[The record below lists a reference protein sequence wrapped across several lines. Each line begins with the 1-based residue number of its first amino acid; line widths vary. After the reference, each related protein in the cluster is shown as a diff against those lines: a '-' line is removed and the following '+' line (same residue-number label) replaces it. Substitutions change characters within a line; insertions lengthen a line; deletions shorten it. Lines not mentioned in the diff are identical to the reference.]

1 MRYRAEID
9 GLRGLAV
16 VPVILFHAGFESFS
30 GGFVGVDVFFVIS
43 GYLIT
48 TILIEDIENERFSI
62 VNFYERRARRLLPAL
77 FFVILVCIPFV
88 WIWMLPSQMKDFS
101 ASLFSVSVFLSNL
114 YFMSQINYFAPS
126 AELNP
131 LLHTWSLS
139 VEEQFYLFFPPLLL
153 LLLKPS
159 RRFALFGIFLL
170 AALSFTFSELAWR
183 ENQERNFF
191 FSLSRFW
198 EIFTGSIA
206 AFIVQKRGVQ
216 KNEFI
221 AASGLAAIV
230 FSIFVFDE
238 RTPFPSVYAL
248 VPVLG
253 AMLFIIYA
261 ETETLAARIL
271 STKPFISVGLI
282 SYSAYLWHQPLFA
295 FTRIKLLEQPS
306 PALMAALS
314 LISLA
319 LAYFSWQFVE
329 KPFRNRKFLSG
340 KMIFT
345 FSSVGLCLFIAIGIL
360 GYKEKISPSLSEEQ
374 ILLLESFREISSAR
388 QNAYYDDICHYT
400 GSTGVSLERFL
411 SNWNCYFEYDI
422 NPDFPHFAVAGDSN
436 AADLANGFRLNEI
449 SMASMSG
456 SGCSLVPNLMSSG
469 CKAIFNEFI
478 TYLNSKDDIE
488 VLVLTNY
495 FTQNEY
501 SDTSIREMVQFWQN
515 FSGQIIFL
523 HDTPRFPNHYNA
535 LLRGM
540 TPTIDVHFDN
550 LRIPS
555 GALIYLQDMGV
566 HTMSRNTL
574 FCEINSCNYFSVNGN
589 SLISDERGEHLSLEG
604 AKAFIELFIHKLPLF
619 ILNQ

>member
-1 MRYRAEID
+1 MIYRAEID

-16 VPVILFHAGFESFS
+16 VPVILFHAGFELFS

-48 TILIEDIENERFSI
+48 TMLIEDIENKRFSF

-77 FFVILVCIPFV
+77 FFVLIVCLPYV

-101 ASLFSVSVFLSNL
+101 ASIFSVSVFLSNL
-114 YFMSQINYFAPS
+114 YFMSQISYFAPS

-139 VEEQFYLFFPPLLL
+139 VEEQFYLFFPLLLL

-170 AALSFTFSELAWR
+170 AIFSFIFSEVAWR

-198 EIFTGSIA
+198 EIFAGSIA
-206 AFIVQKRGVQ
+206 AFVVQKHGIQ
-216 KNEFI
+216 KNNFI
-221 AASGLAAIV
+221 AMLGLAAIV
-230 FSIFVFDE
+230 FSIFIYDK
-238 RTPFPSVYAL
+238 RTPFPSFYAL

-253 AMLFIIYA
+253 AVLFIIYA
-261 ETETLAARIL
+261 ESETLAARII
-271 STKPFISVGLI
+271 STKPFLGIGVI

-306 PALMAALS
+306 SALMAVLS
-314 LISLA
+314 LISLV
-319 LAYFSWQFVE
+319 LAYLSWQFVE

-340 KMIFT
+340 KIIFT
-345 FSSVGLCLFIAIGIL
+345 SSSVGLCFFMALGIL
-360 GYKEKISPSLSEEQ
+360 GYKEKISPSLSEKQ
-374 ILLLESFREISSAR
+374 ILLLETFREISRAR

-400 GSTGVSLERFL
+400 GATGVSLEHFL
-411 SNWNCYFEYDI
+411 SNWNCYFEYDV
-422 NPDFPHFAVAGDSN
+422 NRELPHFAVAGDSN

-449 SMASMSG
+449 SIASMSG
-456 SGCSLVPNLMSSG
+456 SGCSLVPKFMSSN
-469 CKAIFNEFI
+469 CKAMFIEFI

-488 VLVLTNY
+488 VLVLTNF

-501 SDTSIREMVQFWQN
+501 TDISIMQMIQFWKS
-515 FSGQIIFL
+515 FRGKIVFL

-535 LLRGM
+535 LLRGV
-540 TPTIDVHFDN
+540 TPNIDLNYDN
-550 LRIPS
+550 LHIPD
-555 GALIYLQDMGV
+555 AVLIYLEDMGV
-566 HTMSRNTL
+566 YTMSRNSL
-574 FCEINSCNYFSVNGN
+574 FCGINSCSYFSVGGN

-604 AKAFIELFIHKLPLF
+604 AKTFIELFVNTLPPSIF
-619 ILNQ
+619 D

>member
-1 MRYRAEID
+1 MIYRAEID

-16 VPVILFHAGFESFS
+16 VPVILFHAGFELFS

-48 TILIEDIENERFSI
+48 TMLIEDIENKRFSF

-77 FFVILVCIPFV
+77 FFVLIVCLPFV
-88 WIWMLPSQMKDFS
+88 WTWMLPSQMKDFS
-101 ASLFSVSVFLSNL
+101 ETIFSVSVFLSNL

-139 VEEQFYLFFPPLLL
+139 VEEQFYLFFPLLLL

-170 AALSFTFSELAWR
+170 AIFSFTFSELAWR

-191 FSLSRFW
+191 FSKSLLGNIRWLNSG
-198 EIFTGSIA
+198 ICCAKHGI
-206 AFIVQKRGVQ
+206 Q
-216 KNEFI
+216 KNNFI
-221 AASGLAAIV
+221 AMLGLAAIV
-230 FSIFVFDE
+230 FSIFIYDK
-238 RTPFPSVYAL
+238 RTPFPSFYAL

-253 AMLFIIYA
+253 AALFIIYA
-261 ETETLAARIL
+261 ESETLAARII
-271 STKPFISVGLI
+271 STKLFTGIGLI
-282 SYSAYLWHQPLFA
+282 SYSAYLWHQPVFA

-306 PALMAALS
+306 SALMAVLS
-314 LISLA
+314 LISLV
-319 LAYFSWQFVE
+319 LAYLSWQFVE

-340 KMIFT
+340 KIIFT
-345 FSSVGLCLFIAIGIL
+345 YSSIGLCFFMALGIL

-374 ILLLESFREISSAR
+374 VLLLETFKEISRAR
-388 QNAYYDDICHYT
+388 QEAYYEDICHYT
-400 GSTGVSLERFL
+400 GSSGVSIEHFL
-411 SNWNCYFEYDI
+411 SNWNCYFEYDV
-422 NPDFPHFAVAGDSN
+422 NHELPHFAVAGDSN

-456 SGCSLVPNLMSSG
+456 SGCSLVPKMMSSN
-469 CKAIFNEFI
+469 CKAMFSKFI
-478 TYLNSKDDIE
+478 TYLNSNDDIE
-488 VLVLTNY
+488 VLVLTNF

-501 SDTSIREMVQFWQN
+501 TDISIMQMVQFWKS
-515 FSGQIIFL
+515 FRGKIVFL
-523 HDTPRFPNHYNA
+523 HDTPRFLNHYNA

-540 TPTIDVHFDN
+540 VPTIDLHYDN

-555 GALIYLQDMGV
+555 GALIYLEDMGV
-566 HTMSRNTL
+566 HSMSRNSL

-604 AKAFIELFIHKLPLF
+604 AKAFIELFTHTLPPF

>member
-1 MRYRAEID
+1 MIYRAEID

-16 VPVILFHAGFESFS
+16 VPVILFHAGFELFS

-48 TILIEDIENERFSI
+48 TMLIEDIENKSFSF

-77 FFVILVCIPFV
+77 FFVLIVCLPFV
-88 WIWMLPSQMKDFS
+88 WTWMLPSQMKDFS
-101 ASLFSVSVFLSNL
+101 ESIFSVSVFLSNL

-159 RRFALFGIFLL
+159 RRFALFGIFFL
-170 AALSFTFSELAWR
+170 AAFSFTFSELAWR
-183 ENQERNFF
+183 ENQEKNFF

-198 EIFTGSIA
+198 EIFAGSIA
-206 AFIVQKRGVQ
+206 AFVVQKRGIQ
-216 KNEFI
+216 KNNLI
-221 AASGLAAIV
+221 AMLGLVAIV
-230 FSIFVFDE
+230 FSIFLYDK

-253 AMLFIIYA
+253 AVLFIIYA
-261 ETETLAARIL
+261 ESETLAARII
-271 STKPFISVGLI
+271 STKPFLGIGLI

-306 PALMAALS
+306 SALMAVLS
-314 LISLA
+314 LTSLV
-319 LAYFSWQFVE
+319 LAYLSWQFVE

-340 KMIFT
+340 KIIFT
-345 FSSVGLCLFIAIGIL
+345 FSSVGLCFFMALGIL

-374 ILLLESFREISSAR
+374 ILLLETFREISSAR
-388 QNAYYDDICHYT
+388 QDAYYDDICHYT
-400 GSTGVSLERFL
+400 GSSGVSIEHFL
-411 SNWNCYFEYDI
+411 SNWNCYFEYDV
-422 NPDFPHFAVAGDSN
+422 NRELPHFAVAGDSN

-456 SGCSLVPNLMSSG
+456 SGCSLVPKMMSNN
-469 CKAIFNEFI
+469 CKAMFSKFI
-478 TYLNSKDDIE
+478 TYLNSNDDIE
-488 VLVLTNY
+488 VLVLTNF

-501 SDTSIREMVQFWQN
+501 TDISIMQMVQFWKS
-515 FSGQIIFL
+515 FRGKIVFL

-535 LLRGM
+535 LLRGV
-540 TPTIDVHFDN
+540 TPIIDLNYDN
-550 LRIPS
+550 LHIPDTV
-555 GALIYLQDMGV
+555 LIYLEDMGV
-566 HTMSRNTL
+566 YTMSRNSL
-574 FCEINSCNYFSVNGN
+574 FCEINSCSYFSVGGN
-589 SLISDERGEHLSLEG
+589 ALISDERGEHLSLEG
-604 AKAFIELFIHKLPLF
+604 AKTFIELFVNTLPPS
-619 ILNQ
+619 ILD

>member
-1 MRYRAEID
+1 MIYRAEID

-16 VPVILFHAGFESFS
+16 LPVIFFHAGFELFS

-48 TILIEDIENERFSI
+48 TILIEDIENKRFSF

-77 FFVILVCIPFV
+77 FFVLIVCLPYV

-101 ASLFSVSVFLSNL
+101 ASIFSVSVFLSNL

-139 VEEQFYLFFPPLLL
+139 VEEQFYLFFPLLLL

-170 AALSFTFSELAWR
+170 AIFSFTFSELAWR

-198 EIFTGSIA
+198 EIFAGSIA
-206 AFIVQKRGVQ
+206 AFVVQKHGIQ
-216 KNEFI
+216 KNNFI
-221 AASGLAAIV
+221 AMLGLAAIIC
-230 FSIFVFDE
+230 SIFIYDK
-238 RTPFPSVYAL
+238 RTPFPSFYAL
-248 VPVLG
+248 VPVVG
-253 AMLFIIYA
+253 TALFIIYA
-261 ETETLAARIL
+261 ESETLAARIL
-271 STKPFISVGLI
+271 STKLFTSIGLI
-282 SYSAYLWHQPLFA
+282 SYSAYLWHQPVFA

-306 PALMAALS
+306 SALMAVLS
-314 LISLA
+314 LISLV
-319 LAYFSWQFVE
+319 LAYLSWQFVE

-340 KMIFT
+340 KIIFT
-345 FSSVGLCLFIAIGIL
+345 SSSIGLCFFMALGIL

-374 ILLLESFREISSAR
+374 ISLLETFREISRAR

-400 GSTGVSLERFL
+400 GATGVSLEHFL
-411 SNWNCYFEYDI
+411 SNWNCYFEYDV
-422 NPDFPHFAVAGDSN
+422 NRELPHFAVAGDSN

-456 SGCSLVPNLMSSG
+456 SGCSLVPKFMSSN
-469 CKAIFNEFI
+469 CKAMFIEFI

-488 VLVLTNY
+488 VLVLTNF

-501 SDTSIREMVQFWQN
+501 TDTSIMEMVQFWKS
-515 FSGQIIFL
+515 FGGQIIFL

-535 LLRGM
+535 LLRGVE
-540 TPTIDVHFDN
+540 PSIDLNYDN
-550 LRIPS
+550 LQIPAS
-555 GALIYLQDMGV
+555 TLFYLEDMGV
-566 HTMSRNTL
+566 HTMSRNSL
-574 FCEINSCNYFSVNGN
+574 FCEINSCSYFSVDGR

-604 AKAFIELFIHKLPLF
+604 AKAFIELFAHTLPPSIF
-619 ILNQ
+619 D